1 MQKKALKKIGLDV
14 KANSHNRYY
23 KNYME
28 SGKEICIA
36 DIGT

>member
-1 MQKKALKKIGLDV
+1 MQKKVTEEKGLDV